1 MPSQGFIVKDY
12 FEYSAEC
19 GKHLELVTLN
29 IKT

>member
-1 MPSQGFIVKDY
+1 MPSQGFIVTDY